1 MEKDQVSQNP
11 YWLTVRLSPKEVQQ
25 LKKLLTQSAHC
36 RNLSELIRTMLFKK
50 KLTIKKRN
58 ASLDELKSE
67 IVKVKGELR
76 SIGVNIN
83 QVTHY
88 FNGHPDP
95 AEKRYFARKILPL
108 YKKVGQKTEQLMVMI
123 SQLSRL

>member
-1 MEKDQVSQNP
+1 MEKNQVPEKP
-11 YWLTVRLSPKEVQQ
+11 YWLTVRLLPGEVQK
-25 LKKLLTQSAHC
+25 LKKLLAQSAHC
-36 RNLSELIRTMLFKK
+36 RNLSELVRTMLFKQE
-50 KLTIKKRN
+50 LTIKKRN

-83 QVTHY
+83 QITHY

-108 YKKVGQKTEQLMVMI
+108 YKKIGQKTEQLMVMV